1 MVQVNYQSQ
10 RDELEVVFKEI
21 DVPEVVKLDNGIF
34 IEFTSE
40 ELSAIVLPNFARMI
54 GMPVEMVDNAELNFK
69 SFDNDSLKIMLNE
82 QNVNIKIDL
91 AEIENY

>member
-10 RDELEVVFKEI
+10 RDELEVVFKEV

-40 ELSAIVLPNFARMI
+40 ELSAIVLPNFAHMI
-54 GMPVEMVDNAELNFK
+54 GMPVEMVDDAELNFK

>member
-10 RDELEVVFKEI
+10 RDELEVVFKEV

-34 IEFTSE
+34 IEFTPE
-40 ELSAIVLPNFARMI
+40 ELSAIVLPNFAHMI
-54 GMPVEMVDNAELNFK
+54 GMPIEMVDNANLNFK
-69 SFDNDSLKIMLNE
+69 SFDNDLLKIMLNE

-91 AEIENY
+91 VEIENY

>member
-10 RDELEVVFKEI
+10 RDELEVIFKEV

-40 ELSAIVLPNFARMI
+40 ELSAIVLPNFAHMI
-54 GMPVEMVDNAELNFK
+54 GIPIEIVDNAKLNFK
-69 SFDNDSLKIMLNE
+69 SFNNDSLKIMLNE

-91 AEIENY
+91 AEIENC

>member
-10 RDELEVVFKEI
+10 RDELEVIFKEI
-21 DVPEVVKLDNGIF
+21 DVPEVIKLDNGIF

-40 ELSAIVLPNFARMI
+40 ELSAIVLPNFAHMI
-54 GMPVEMVDNAELNFK
+54 GMPVEMVDDAELKFK

-91 AEIENY
+91 VEIENY